1 MAYLCEAGAK
11 PRPRHLTRDSSVRQ
25 IGITSTS
32 GTEQMTTPGSLV
44 IATLVIG
51 TRHGEPKNP

>member
-1 MAYLCEAGAK
+1 MAYLCDAGAK

-32 GTEQMTTPGSLV
+32 GTEQMTTLS
-44 IATLVIG
+44 TLVIG
-51 TRHGEPKNP
+51 TRHGASNNR